1 MTETRAVPINIED
14 EIRKSYLEYALSVI
28 IGRALPDVRDGLKP
42 VHRRI
47 LFAMSE
53 GGNDWNRPYR
63 KSARIVGDVIGKY
76 HPHGDTAV
84 YDAMVRMAQDFSL
97 RYPLVDGQ
105 GNFGSIDGDSPAAM
119 RYTEVRLTR
128 LAHELLQDLEKDT
141 VDFVGNYDGSLK
153 EPLVMPT
160 RLPNLLVNGSSG
172 IAVGMA
178 TNIPPHSLDEV
189 CDALLATLKNPDIT
203 LDELM
208 ALIPGPDFPTGGFIY
223 GAEGIG
229 EAYRTGRGLIRIRA
243 KVSVEHKGGRDSLI
257 IRELPYQVN
266 KARLIERIAELVKD
280 KKMEGIADIRDE
292 SDREGLRV
300 AIMLK
305 KDELPQPILNQLY
318 IHTNMQVTFGI
329 NLVAIVHN
337 RPELLSLKD
346 LLHHFLEHRRE
357 VILRRTRYELK
368 QAEARAHVLE
378 GFLIALDWLDQ
389 VIAMIR
395 AAATPPEAKQQL
407 MAGLFIL
414 AAAPGATLEETRSR
428 YALSEIQAQAIL
440 EMRLQR
446 LTGLERQKIITEAEE
461 VRATIQRLLLI
472 LAEEAQVKALIAQ
485 ELTELKERYGDGR
498 RTEIVPQAQE
508 FTAEDL
514 IADEEMVVTVSLRSY
529 IKRTPLT
536 IYRSQRRGGKGRMG
550 MITRENDFVSQLYI
564 ASTHSFFLVFTNK
577 GRVFWLKVHEIP
589 IGSPTAQGKAIVNL
603 LPFGEGEK
611 LATIL
616 PVREFIPGPSLVM
629 ATQRGII
636 KKTDLMNFQRPRTG
650 GIIALSLDAEDELVS
665 AALSEPDQSIVIGT
679 RYGKIIRFP
688 SAEVRDMG
696 RTARGVKGIEVAPK
710 DRVVGM
716 EVLRPG
722 GTILTVTERG
732 FGKRTDPKKYPEH
745 HRKGQGVKGLVIT
758 KRNGPI
764 MAILQVN
771 EDDEIMLVTDGGK
784 ILRMIAKGVSLIGR
798 VTQGVKLMD
807 LEPEERVVSVAKVAE
822 KSDDGEPEPETDL
835 GIS

>member
-1 MTETRAVPINIED
+1 MMEARAVPINIED

-53 GGNDWNRPYR
+53 AGNDWNRPYR

-84 YDAMVRMAQDFSL
+84 YDAIVRMAQDFSL

-105 GNFGSIDGDSPAAM
+105 GNFGSIDGDAPAAM

-128 LAHELLQDLEKDT
+128 LAHELLQDLDKDT
-141 VDFVGNYDGSLK
+141 VDFVANYDGSLK
-153 EPLVMPT
+153 EPLVLPT
-160 RLPNLLVNGSSG
+160 RLPNLLVNGASG

-189 CDALLATLKNPDIT
+189 CDALLATLNRPDIS
-203 LDELM
+203 LEELL
-208 ALIPGPDFPTGGFIY
+208 AIIPGPDFPTGGFIY
-223 GAEGIG
+223 GADGIA
-229 EAYRTGRGLIRIRA
+229 EAYRTGRGLIRLRA
-243 KVSVEHKGGRDSLI
+243 KVTVERKGGRESLI

-280 KKMEGIADIRDE
+280 KKIEGIADIRDE

-300 AIMLK
+300 SIMLK
-305 KDELPQPILNQLY
+305 KDEPAQPILNQLY
-318 IHTNMQVTFGI
+318 INTQMQVTFGI

-337 RPELLSLKD
+337 RPELLGLKD

-357 VILRRTRYELK
+357 VIIRRTRYELK
-368 QAEARAHVLE
+368 QAEARAHILD
-378 GFLIALDWLDQ
+378 GLLIALDWLDA

-395 AAATPPEAKQQL
+395 AAANPPEAKQQL

-414 AAAPGATLEETRSR
+414 AAAPNETLEETRGR
-428 YALSEIQAQAIL
+428 YALSDIQAQAIL
-440 EMRLQR
+440 DMRLQR
-446 LTGLERQKIITEAEE
+446 LTGLERQKIIQEAAE
-461 VRATIQRLLLI
+461 VRAAIARFRQI
-472 LAEEAQVKALIAQ
+472 LAEEAEVKALIAQ
-485 ELTELKERYGDGR
+485 ELTDLKERYGDGR
-498 RTEIVPQAQE
+498 RTEIVPQAQD

-514 IADEEMVVTVSLRSY
+514 IADEDMVVTISHRSY

-564 ASTHSFFLVFTNK
+564 ASTHSYFLVFTNK

-603 LPFGEGEK
+603 LQLGENEK

-616 PVREFIPGPSLVM
+616 PVREFTPGPSLVM

-636 KKTDLMNFQRPRTG
+636 KKTDLMHFQRPRSG
-650 GIIALSLDAEDELVS
+650 GIIALSLDAEDELVG
-665 AALSEPDQSIVIGT
+665 AALSEPDQSILIGT
-679 RYGKIIRFP
+679 RDGKIIRFP
-688 SAEVRDMG
+688 AAEVRDMG
-696 RTARGVKGIEVAPK
+696 RAARGVKGMEVAPE

-716 EVLRPG
+716 EVLRPA
-722 GTILTVTERG
+722 GTILTVTARG
-732 FGKRTDPKKYPEH
+732 FGKRTDPSKYPQH
-745 HRKGQGVKGLVIT
+745 HRGGLGVRGLNIT
-758 KRNGPI
+758 ERNGPI
-764 MAILQVN
+764 MGILQVN

-784 ILRMIAKGVSLIGR
+784 ILRLLARGISLIGR

-807 LEPEERVVSVAKVAE
+807 LEAEERVVSLAKVAE
-822 KSDDGEPEPETDL
+822 RSDDGDSEPEADL
-835 GIS
+835 GLI

>member
-1 MTETRAVPINIED
+1 MMEARAVPINIED

-53 GGNDWNRPYR
+53 AGNDYNRPYR

-84 YDAMVRMAQDFSL
+84 YDAIVRMAQDFSL

-105 GNFGSIDGDSPAAM
+105 GNFGSIDGDAPAAM

-128 LAHELLQDLEKDT
+128 LAHELLQDLDKDT
-141 VDFVGNYDGSLK
+141 VDFVANYDGSMK
-153 EPLVMPT
+153 EPLVLPT
-160 RLPNLLVNGSSG
+160 RLPNLLVNGGSG

-189 CDALLATLKNPDIT
+189 CDALLATLKNPNIS
-203 LDELM
+203 LEELM
-208 ALIPGPDFPTGGFIY
+208 AIIPGPDFPTGGFIY
-223 GAEGIG
+223 GAEGIA
-229 EAYRTGRGLIRIRA
+229 EAYRTGRGLIRLRA
-243 KVSVEHKGGRDSLI
+243 KVAIERKGGRESLI

-280 KKMEGIADIRDE
+280 KKVEGIADIRDE

-300 AIMLK
+300 SIMLK
-305 KDELPQPILNQLY
+305 KDETAQPILNQLY
-318 IHTNMQVTFGI
+318 INTQMQVTFGI

-337 RPELLSLKD
+337 RPELLGLKD

-368 QAEARAHVLE
+368 QAEARAHILN
-378 GFLIALDWLDQ
+378 GLLIALDWLDA
-389 VIAMIR
+389 VIALIR
-395 AAATPPEAKQQL
+395 AAANPPEAKQQL
-407 MAGLFIL
+407 MAGMFIL
-414 AAAPGATLEETRSR
+414 KPRPGASLEETQSQ

-446 LTGLERQKIITEAEE
+446 LTGLERQKIINEAEE
-461 VRATIQRLLLI
+461 IKATIERLHRI

-514 IADEEMVVTVSLRSY
+514 IADEDMVVTISHRGY

-564 ASTHSFFLVFTNK
+564 ASTHSYFLVFTNK

-603 LPFGEGEK
+603 LNLGAEER

-616 PVREFIPGPSLVM
+616 PVREFTPGPSLVL

-636 KKTDLMNFQRPRTG
+636 KKTDLMNFQRPRSG
-650 GIIALSLDAEDELVS
+650 GIIAISLDAGDELVS
-665 AALSEPDQSIVIGT
+665 VGLSEPEQSILIGT
-679 RYGKIIRFP
+679 RLGKIIRFP

-696 RTARGVKGIEVAPK
+696 RGARGVKGIEVGPG

-716 EVLRPG
+716 EVVRPA

-732 FGKRTDPKKYPEH
+732 FGKRTDPKKYPKH
-745 HRKGQGVKGLVIT
+745 HRGGQGVKGLHIT
-758 KRNGPI
+758 NRNGPI
-764 MAILQVN
+764 MAILQVDD
-771 EDDEIMLVTDGGK
+771 DDEIMLVTDGGK
-784 ILRMIAKGVSLIGR
+784 ILRSMAKGISLIGR

-807 LEPEERVVSVAKVAE
+807 LEKEERVVSLAKVAE
-822 KSDDGEPEPETDL
+822 KNGDSEAGPDL
-835 GIS
+835 GLS

>member
-1 MTETRAVPINIED
+1 MMEARAVPINIED
-14 EIRKSYLEYALSVI
+14 EIRKSYLEYSLSVI

-47 LFAMSE
+47 LYAMSE
-53 GGNDWNRPYR
+53 AGNDYNRPYR

-84 YDAMVRMAQDFSL
+84 YDAIVRMAQDFSL

-105 GNFGSIDGDSPAAM
+105 GNFGSIDGDAPAAM

-128 LAHELLQDLEKDT
+128 LAHELLQDLDKDT
-141 VDFVGNYDGSLK
+141 VDFVANYDGSMK
-153 EPLVMPT
+153 EPLVLPT
-160 RLPNLLVNGSSG
+160 RLPNLLVNGGSG

-189 CDALLATLKNPDIT
+189 CDALLATLKNPDIS
-203 LDELM
+203 LEELM
-208 ALIPGPDFPTGGFIY
+208 AIIPGPDFPTGGFIY
-223 GAEGIG
+223 GAEGIA
-229 EAYRTGRGLIRIRA
+229 EAYRTGRGLIRLRA
-243 KVSVEHKGGRDSLI
+243 KVAIERKGGRESLI

-280 KKMEGIADIRDE
+280 KKVEGIADIRDE

-300 AIMLK
+300 SIMLK
-305 KDELPQPILNQLY
+305 KDETAQPILNQLY
-318 IHTNMQVTFGI
+318 INTQMQVTFGI

-337 RPELLSLKD
+337 RPELLGLKD
-346 LLHHFLEHRRE
+346 LLRHFLEHRRE

-368 QAEARAHVLE
+368 QAEARAHILD
-378 GFLIALDWLDQ
+378 GLLIALDWLDA
-389 VIAMIR
+389 VIALIR
-395 AAATPPEAKQQL
+395 AAANPPEAKQQL
-407 MAGLFIL
+407 MAGLFIQK
-414 AAAPGATLEETRSR
+414 PRRGATLEETQSQ

-440 EMRLQR
+440 DMRLQR
-446 LTGLERQKIITEAEE
+446 LTGLERQKIIDEAENIK
-461 VRATIQRLLLI
+461 ATIQRLRRI
-472 LAEEAQVKALIAQ
+472 LGEEAEVRALIAQ

-514 IADEEMVVTVSLRSY
+514 IADEDMVVTITHRGY

-564 ASTHSFFLVFTNK
+564 ASTHSYFLVFTNK

-603 LPFGEGEK
+603 LNLGAEER

-616 PVREFIPGPSLVM
+616 PVREFTPGLSLVL
-629 ATQRGII
+629 ATQRGVI
-636 KKTDLMNFQRPRTG
+636 KKTHLINFQRPRSG
-650 GIIALSLDAEDELVS
+650 GIIAISLDAGDELVS
-665 AALSEPDQSIVIGT
+665 VDLSEPEQSILIGT
-679 RYGKIIRFP
+679 RLGKIIRFP

-696 RTARGVKGIEVAPK
+696 RSARGVKGMEVAPD

-716 EVLRPG
+716 EVLRPA

-732 FGKRTDPKKYPEH
+732 FGKRTDPKKYPKH
-745 HRKGQGVKGLVIT
+745 HRKGQGVKGLNIT
-758 KRNGPI
+758 NRNGPV

-771 EDDEIMLVTDGGK
+771 DDDEIMLVTDGGK
-784 ILRMIAKGVSLIGR
+784 ILRSTAKGISLIGR

-807 LEPEERVVSVAKVAE
+807 LEKEERVVSLAKVAE
-822 KSDDGEPEPETDL
+822 KNGDSEVEPEL
-835 GIS
+835 GLS